1 MTEMSRIERKKREQE
16 KARAD
21 MSREAAA
28 AVELET
34 PDDEISSRQT
44 YHKKKKHGKKKNN
57 DRNPLFTSLAVMF
70 VFIPI
75 IVFVVFMY
83 MLNQGGNSNPDQYDD
98 VFYENK
104 SSETGMTNENQNG
117 EQEADQKAASQH
129 TAAALQEEKLKES
142 NQSENKVDEPS
153 KKDEQKQKEKEQFK
167 EEKKAEEQP
176 VAAKKPAAPKQ
187 PAEQEKKT
195 ANAAQTPPVQ
205 QAPQP
210 KKVLKHTVGEKETLF
225 RISMKYYKNRSGE
238 EKIRNY
244 NQLSGNNVYAGQVL
258 DIPIY

>member
-1 MTEMSRIERKKREQE
+1 
-16 KARAD
+16 

>member
-1 MTEMSRIERKKREQE
+1 
-16 KARAD
+16 

-153 KKDEQKQKEKEQFK
+153 KKDEQMQKEKEQFK

>member
-1 MTEMSRIERKKREQE
+1 
-16 KARAD
+16 

-28 AVELET
+28 AVELKT
-34 PDDEISSRQT
+34 PDDDIPSRQT
-44 YHKKKKHGKKKNN
+44 YHKKKKHSKKKNK

-83 MLNQGGNSNPDQYDD
+83 MLNQDKGGDSNSDQYDN

-104 SSETGMTNENQNG
+104 SGETGMTNENQNG

-129 TAAALQEEKLKES
+129 TAAALQEEKLKE
-142 NQSENKVDEPS
+142 NKQSENKEDEPS
-153 KKDEQKQKEKEQFK
+153 KKDEQKEKEQPK
-167 EEKKAEEQP
+167 EAKKAKEKP
-176 VAAKKPAAPKQ
+176 VAAKKPTAPKQ

-195 ANAAQTPPVQ
+195 ASAAQTPPVQ

-210 KKVLKHTVGEKETLF
+210 KKVLKHTVGEKETLY

-244 NQLSGNNVYAGQVL
+244 NQLSGNNVYTGQIL
-258 DIPIY
+258 NIPIY